1 MHFIKNEKIKSG
13 IFNAGFENLSI
24 LNIAKKIA
32 KVTGCELKVNKNVND
47 ARSYRQNSDKLIRTG
62 FKQLYSVDYAI
73 HEIYNKFLDKSL
85 KPNKKSFTVNYMK
98 EMGF

>member
-47 ARSYRQNSDKLIRTG
+47 ARSYRQNSDKLIVQVLNNYT
-62 FKQLYSVDYAI
+62 QLI
-73 HEIYNKFLDKSL
+73 TL
-85 KPNKKSFTVNYMK
+85 YMK
-98 EMGF
+98 YIINS